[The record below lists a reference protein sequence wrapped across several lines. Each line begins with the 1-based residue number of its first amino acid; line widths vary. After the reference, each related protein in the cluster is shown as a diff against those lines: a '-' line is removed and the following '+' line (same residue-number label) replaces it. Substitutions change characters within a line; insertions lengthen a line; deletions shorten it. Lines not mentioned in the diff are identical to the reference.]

1 MKVGTFMSDGIK
13 ENIRGTGMPSIA
25 AEKTGFLPD
34 VQLPSNLPTKDIAI
48 AEMANA
54 FGVTHRTL
62 HFYEEKHLIAAG
74 RSGLMRVYD
83 RKQAARMAIVNACR
97 ETGMPVA
104 GIQDLMEA
112 FDQACSQDEAD
123 NLFLQALETRRREL
137 TSEQSTVYRQ
147 MHRINELI
155 EQAAGI
161 DNANDNFEAS
171 DFEAHELHCLALMSE
186 GYAPARL
193 ARALGLTMQEIA
205 RLEAEIIRKFGANNR
220 FQAVA
225 KSVLLGIIK

>member
-1 MKVGTFMSDGIK
+1 MSDGRK
-13 ENIRGTGMPSIA
+13 ESLRSPVAPSKPVG
-25 AEKTGFLPD
+25 KTPDKIGFLPD
-34 VQLPSNLPTKDIAI
+34 IELPVSLPAHGIGI

-62 HFYEEKHLIAAG
+62 HFYEEKNLIAAG

-83 RKQAARMAIVNACR
+83 RKQAARMAIINACR

-104 GIQDLMEA
+104 VIQEMMEA
-112 FDQACSQDEAD
+112 LDRAPSQEEAD
-123 NLFLQALETRRREL
+123 NIFLHALETRRREL
-137 TSEQSTVYRQ
+137 TAEQSTVLRQ
-147 MHRINELI
+147 MHRINDLI

-161 DNANDNFEAS
+161 PDNANDNFEAS
-171 DFEAHELHCLALMSE
+171 DFEPRELHCLALMSE

-193 ARALGLTMQEIA
+193 SRALGLDLAEISE
-205 RLEAEIIRKFGANNR
+205 LENSIIRKFGANNR

-225 KSVLLGIIK
+225 KAVLLGIIK

>member
-1 MKVGTFMSDGIK
+1 MSDGRK
-13 ENIRGTGMPSIA
+13 ESLRSPVAPSKPVG
-25 AEKTGFLPD
+25 KTPDKIGFLPD
-34 VQLPSNLPTKDIAI
+34 IELPVSLPAHGIGI

-62 HFYEEKHLIAAG
+62 HFYEEKNLIAAG

-83 RKQAARMAIVNACR
+83 RRQVARMAIINACR

-104 GIQDLMEA
+104 VIQEMMEA
-112 FDQACSQDEAD
+112 LDRAPSQEEAD
-123 NLFLQALETRRREL
+123 NIFLHALETRRREL
-137 TSEQSTVYRQ
+137 TAEQSTVLRQ
-147 MHRINELI
+147 MHRINDLI

-161 DNANDNFEAS
+161 PDNANDNFEAS
-171 DFEAHELHCLALMSE
+171 DFEPRELHCLALMSE

-193 ARALGLTMQEIA
+193 SRALGLDLAEISE
-205 RLEAEIIRKFGANNR
+205 LENSIIRKFGANNR

-225 KSVLLGIIK
+225 KAVLLGIIK

>member
-1 MKVGTFMSDGIK
+1 MSDGRK
-13 ENIRGTGMPSIA
+13 ESLRPGVTPSKAVDRI
-25 AEKTGFLPD
+25 GFLPD
-34 VQLPSNLPTKDIAI
+34 VELPANLPVQGIGI

-62 HFYEEKHLIAAG
+62 HFYEEKNLIAAG
-74 RSGLMRVYD
+74 RAGLMRVYD
-83 RKQAARMAIVNACR
+83 RKQAARMAIINACR

-104 GIQDLMEA
+104 VIQELMEA
-112 FDQACSQDEAD
+112 LDHAPSQEAAD

-137 TSEQSTVYRQ
+137 MAEQSTVLRQ
-147 MHRINELI
+147 MHRINDLI

-161 DNANDNFEAS
+161 PDNANDNFEAS
-171 DFEAHELHCLALMSE
+171 DFEPRELHCLSLMSE

-193 ARALGLTMQEIA
+193 SRALGLNLMEIA
-205 RLEAEIIRKFGANNR
+205 ELENSIIRKFGANNR

-225 KSVLLGIIK
+225 KAVLLGIIK

>member
-1 MKVGTFMSDGIK
+1 MSDGRK
-13 ENIRGTGMPSIA
+13 ETSRSPVGPAKPVAKAVDRI
-25 AEKTGFLPD
+25 GFLPD
-34 VQLPSNLPTKDIAI
+34 IELPASLPAHGIGI

-62 HFYEEKHLIAAG
+62 HFYEEKNLIAAG

-83 RKQAARMAIVNACR
+83 RKQAARMAIINACR

-104 GIQDLMEA
+104 VIQELMEA
-112 FDQACSQDEAD
+112 LDRAPSQEEAD
-123 NLFLQALETRRREL
+123 NLFLHALETSRREL
-137 TSEQSTVYRQ
+137 TAEQSTVLRQ
-147 MHRINELI
+147 MHRINDLI

-161 DNANDNFEAS
+161 PDNANDNFEAS
-171 DFEAHELHCLALMSE
+171 DFEPRELHCLALMAE

-193 ARALGLTMQEIA
+193 SRALGLGLPEIA
-205 RLEAEIIRKFGANNR
+205 ELENTIIRKFGANNR

-225 KSVLLGIIK
+225 KAVLLGIIK

>member
-1 MKVGTFMSDGIK
+1 MSDGGK
-13 ENIRGTGMPSIA
+13 ESLRSPVAPAKSVA
-25 AEKTGFLPD
+25 KTVDRIGFLPD
-34 VQLPSNLPTKDIAI
+34 IELPASLPAHGIGI

-62 HFYEEKHLIAAG
+62 HFYEEKNLIAAG

-83 RKQAARMAIVNACR
+83 RKQAARMAIINACR

-104 GIQDLMEA
+104 VIQELMEA
-112 FDQACSQDEAD
+112 LDRAPSQEEAD
-123 NLFLQALETRRREL
+123 NIFLHALETRRREL
-137 TSEQSTVYRQ
+137 TAEQSTVLRQ
-147 MHRINELI
+147 MHRINDLI

-161 DNANDNFEAS
+161 PDNANDNFEAS
-171 DFEAHELHCLALMSE
+171 DLEPRELHCLALMSE

-193 ARALGLTMQEIA
+193 SRALGLNLTEIA
-205 RLEAEIIRKFGANNR
+205 ELENSIIRKFGANNR

-225 KSVLLGIIK
+225 KAVLLGIIK

>member
-1 MKVGTFMSDGIK
+1 MSDGRK
-13 ENIRGTGMPSIA
+13 ESLRSPVAPSKPVA
-25 AEKTGFLPD
+25 KTPDRIGFLPD
-34 VQLPSNLPTKDIAI
+34 IDLPPSLPAYGIGI

-62 HFYEEKHLIAAG
+62 HFYEEKNLIAAG

-83 RKQAARMAIVNACR
+83 RKQAARMAIINACR

-104 GIQDLMEA
+104 LIQELMEA
-112 FDQACSQDEAD
+112 LDRAHTQEEAD

-137 TSEQSTVYRQ
+137 MAEQSTMLRQ
-147 MHRINELI
+147 MHRINDLI

-161 DNANDNFEAS
+161 PDNANDNFEAS
-171 DFEAHELHCLALMSE
+171 DFEPRELHCLALMSE

-193 ARALGLTMQEIA
+193 SRALGLDIAEIA
-205 RLEAEIIRKFGANNR
+205 ELENSIIRKFGANNR

-225 KSVLLGIIK
+225 KAVLLGIIK